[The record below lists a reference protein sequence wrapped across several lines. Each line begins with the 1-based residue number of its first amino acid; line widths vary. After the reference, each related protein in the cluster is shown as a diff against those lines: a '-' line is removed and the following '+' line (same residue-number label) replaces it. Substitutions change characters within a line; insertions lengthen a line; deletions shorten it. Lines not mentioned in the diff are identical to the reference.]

1 MDHCERLQ
9 KAYSIFRGIPRLCF
23 RSLTPAGLDTQL
35 EAIDHALNEIKS
47 MDDFIRA
54 TTGKLPFNPDTS
66 HLVRVEPIDGGWLKT
81 RTELLSN
88 RIAEQVFQRIRVVT
102 KARLSETLA
111 EYLADPGT
119 HADAVVLFE
128 RTAHFP
134 FARASH

>member
-1 MDHCERLQ
+1 
-9 KAYSIFRGIPRLCF
+9 
-23 RSLTPAGLDTQL
+23 LDTQL

-66 HLVRVEPIDGGWLKT
+66 HCLVRVEPIDGGWLKT

-119 HADAVVLFE
+119 HADAGVLFE
-128 RTAHFP
+128 HAAH
-134 FARASH
+134 